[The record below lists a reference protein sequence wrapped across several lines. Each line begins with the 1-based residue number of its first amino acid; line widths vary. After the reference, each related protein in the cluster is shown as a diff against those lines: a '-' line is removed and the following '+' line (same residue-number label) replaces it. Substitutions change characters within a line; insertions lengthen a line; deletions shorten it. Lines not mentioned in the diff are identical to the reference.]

1 MNQQRPSASSIPQQT
16 PPRTELN
23 NVVTE
28 RDAARYLARS
38 RSFLRIARM
47 RGRGPAYVRLGSRAI
62 GYRLRDLDAFVESRV
77 VRTADSL

>member
-1 MNQQRPSASSIPQQT
+1 MNQKRPSASSIPQQT
-16 PPRTELN
+16 LPRPELT

-47 RGRGPAYVRLGSRAI
+47 HGRGPAYIRLGTRAI
-62 GYRLRDLDAFVESRV
+62 GYRLADLDAYLNSRL
-77 VRTADSL
+77 VRTADCQ